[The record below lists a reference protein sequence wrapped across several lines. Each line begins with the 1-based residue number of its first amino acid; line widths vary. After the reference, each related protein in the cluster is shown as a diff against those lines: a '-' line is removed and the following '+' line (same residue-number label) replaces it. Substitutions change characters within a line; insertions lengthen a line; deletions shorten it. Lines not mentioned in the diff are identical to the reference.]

1 MQEVHKQNILS
12 TFFRH
17 YDKDDSNSIDFRE
30 FKEMFLS
37 NKITM
42 SDQELSDLFDEIDLN
57 DDKTISFQEFSEFM
71 IKNMKNEENKGK
83 K

>member
-1 MQEVHKQNILS
+1 
-12 TFFRH
+12 
-17 YDKDDSNSIDFRE
+17 
-30 FKEMFLS
+30 
-37 NKITM
+37 M